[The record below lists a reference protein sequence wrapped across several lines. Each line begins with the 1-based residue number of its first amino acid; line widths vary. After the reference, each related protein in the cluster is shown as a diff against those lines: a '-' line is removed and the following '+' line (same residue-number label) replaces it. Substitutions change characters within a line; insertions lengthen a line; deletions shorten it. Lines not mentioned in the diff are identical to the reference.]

1 MNHRTGTTLSIRPV
15 EVAKNLNPQ
24 KVSEYF
30 GVNTFS
36 EVTMKKMVPLPTF
49 KSFKKWQEGGA
60 VIGMTGF
67 GASAP
72 AAALYRHF
80 GITSDAAVAAAK
92 SRL

>member
-60 VIGMTGF
+60 VIGMKEAEGV
-67 GASAP
+67 GDRERGDLLYPLVSAHD
-72 AAALYRHF
+72 R
-80 GITSDAAVAAAK
+80 ID
-92 SRL
+92 SRET